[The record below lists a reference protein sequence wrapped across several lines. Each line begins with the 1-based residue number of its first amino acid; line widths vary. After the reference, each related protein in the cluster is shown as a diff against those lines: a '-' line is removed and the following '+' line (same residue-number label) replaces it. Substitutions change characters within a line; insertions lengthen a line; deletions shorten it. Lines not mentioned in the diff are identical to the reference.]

1 MKSILIVI
9 ISLIFFS
16 SCREGGQESALNA
29 MGDLAGTPGTSL
41 SQSCSLSRSPL
52 LRETLQIN
60 SQLQQLA
67 QNADIPCQTAVAQL
81 ENGPGAGAIQEI
93 NGYSFSASDYAEQV
107 RDYDQELAYLNAN
120 NSDGIY
126 SSQIQLLTTLREQAA
141 DRMRSEQSNI
151 DNSQLTRRRQLLF
164 EIGQLTT
171 NYHDALNAC
180 SGENPQ
186 LVSAMANNALNIS
199 SFVGGYAGTA
209 SIAVGVLMNL
219 GQALSNSIET
229 MNERIANNLHDAN
242 LPTILI
248 CSVET
253 ITKNYCEIVRQQSL
267 LELEQVN
274 NRFNRCDL
282 SEGVRSFEEISS
294 LMPLLRELFPEQVPQ
309 GGMPIDP
316 NQPQIRTA
324 PLAGPPPASQSGNP
338 IPAQGPQQPPT
349 QVPANLSQAE
359 ARENQITLVRNL
371 HQIEAYTDSL
381 RELTTPR
388 EGDERSVAGSR
399 IELARII
406 EGLDDAIANTNGEYV
421 TELPEIPDAISFF
434 SNPAND
440 FIELLSRA
448 AVEHRNILR
457 QELENSETDDNSALI
472 DYNFSVLADASA
484 QISGINLVSDGVNG
498 PNDRATAL
506 SETAATLNNARV
518 VATANMVNFSNFVT
532 ENNVSFNAAF
542 DQVEASLNNES
553 SNDQERRTANAVQQQ
568 LCGISLSIYRQG
580 IPDSLRER
588 CRNFNLVPGKTYDEL
603 ADMLWADRACIPVES
618 GIMGE

>member
-1 MKSILIVI
+1 MKSIIFII

-29 MGDLAGTPGTSL
+29 MGELAGTPGTSL
-41 SQSCSLSRSPL
+41 NQSCSLSRSPL

-67 QNADIPCQTAVAQL
+67 QNAEVPCQTAIAQL
-81 ENGPGAGAIQEI
+81 ESGPGAGAIQEI

-107 RDYDQELAYLNAN
+107 RDYDQELAYLRAN

-126 SSQIQLLTTLREQAA
+126 DRQIESLTTLREQAA

-171 NYHDALNAC
+171 NYQNALNAC

-229 MNERIANNLHDAN
+229 MNERIASNLHDAN

-248 CSVET
+248 CSVEA

-274 NRFNRCDL
+274 NQFNSCDL
-282 SEGVRSFEEISS
+282 NEGVRSFEEISS
-294 LMPLLRELFPEQVPQ
+294 LMPLLRELFPEQVTT
-309 GGMPIDP
+309 GGIVQDP
-316 NQPQIRTA
+316 NQTRTA
-324 PLAGPPPASQSGNP
+324 PPPGPPPAGQSG
-338 IPAQGPQQPPT
+338 IPVQGPQQPPT
-349 QVPANLSQAE
+349 QVPPSLTQAE
-359 ARENQITLVRNL
+359 ARENLITLDTHL
-371 HQIEAYTDSL
+371 DQLTAYTNSL
-381 RELTTPR
+381 SELTTPH
-388 EGDERSVAGSR
+388 EGDQRSVAGSR
-399 IELARII
+399 NELARIV
-406 EGLDDAIANTNGEYV
+406 EELNTAIGNASGEISN
-421 TELPEIPDAISFF
+421 ELPEVADPVAFF

-588 CRNFNLVPGKTYDEL
+588 CRNFNLVPGKTYNEL